1 MDETIEIKV
10 TSEMAGKRLDVVLS
24 EQCSDLTRSYINK
37 LCKEERAA
45 LNGKT
50 SKGNKKCKEGDV
62 ITLQVPEPTEL
73 EILPEEMNLD
83 IVYEDQ
89 DVILINKPKG
99 MVVHPAAGHYSGTL
113 VNGLMAHCKDD
124 LSGINGVLRPGI
136 VHRIDKDTTGILI
149 VCKNDMAH
157 QSIAK
162 QLYDHSITRKYHAIV
177 YGNIKE
183 EEGTVNAP
191 IGRSLKDRKKMGI
204 VMDGKHAVT
213 HYKVLKRLKKGFTY
227 IECQLETGRT
237 HQIRVHMAHIGHPLW
252 GDKLYGRGGQVLTPP
267 VPGVLLKHDPAPRQM
282 LHAWHL
288 SFIHPFTGEKMAFTC
303 PPPEDF
309 VQTALTLERHMRRV
323 VVTGVA
329 GSGKSLFMRMLAEE
343 GVPTWSADAAVI
355 RLYEP
360 GREAWQALRLRYG
373 DRFIPD
379 DRSPVDRKALAAAL
393 LPSAE
398 SGVDVHELE
407 NLLHPLVLDDL
418 ERFWSGQE
426 EAGRGY
432 AVAEVP
438 LWFESGWSRK
448 LCGERRPYVVGIS
461 CEQGERCRRLLE
473 VRGWS
478 DTLMARMD
486 GLQWT
491 QERKLAGCDKVIAN
505 SGTEGALRDKA
516 RAFVR
521 VMEHW
526 DAESRAAFL
535 GQWEHLVNEP
545 CPEAG

>member
-1 MDETIEIKV
+1 MIFLTGKENMDETIEIKV
-10 TSEMAGKRLDVVLS
+10 TSEMAGKRLDVVFS

-73 EILPEEMNLD
+73 EILSEEMNLD

-237 HQIRVHMAHIGHPLW
+237 HQIRVHMASIKHPLL
-252 GDKLYGRGGQVLTPP
+252 GDDVYGPKKSKYTLEGQC
-267 VPGVLLKHDPAPRQM
+267 
-282 LHAWHL
+282 LHAKVL
-288 SFIHPFTGEKMAFTC
+288 GFVHPRTGEYMEFEVSL
-303 PPPEDF
+303 PEYF
-309 VQTALTLERHMRRV
+309 E
-323 VVTGVA
+323 
-329 GSGKSLFMRMLAEE
+329 K
-343 GVPTWSADAAVI
+343 
-355 RLYEP
+355 
-360 GREAWQALRLRYG
+360 
-373 DRFIPD
+373 
-379 DRSPVDRKALAAAL
+379 L
-393 LPSAE
+393 L
-398 SGVDVHELE
+398 
-407 NLLHPLVLDDL
+407 NKLD
-418 ERFWSGQE
+418 
-426 EAGRGY
+426 
-432 AVAEVP
+432 
-438 LWFESGWSRK
+438 
-448 LCGERRPYVVGIS
+448 
-461 CEQGERCRRLLE
+461 
-473 VRGWS
+473 
-478 DTLMARMD
+478 
-486 GLQWT
+486 
-491 QERKLAGCDKVIAN
+491 N
-505 SGTEGALRDKA
+505 
-516 RAFVR
+516 
-521 VMEHW
+521 
-526 DAESRAAFL
+526 
-535 GQWEHLVNEP
+535 
-545 CPEAG
+545 

>member
-237 HQIRVHMAHIGHPLW
+237 HQIRVHMASIKHPLL
-252 GDKLYGRGGQVLTPP
+252 GDDVYGPKKSKYTLEGQC
-267 VPGVLLKHDPAPRQM
+267 
-282 LHAWHL
+282 LHAKVL
-288 SFIHPFTGEKMAFTC
+288 GFVHPRTGE
-303 PPPEDF
+303 
-309 VQTALTLERHMRRV
+309 
-323 VVTGVA
+323 
-329 GSGKSLFMRMLAEE
+329 
-343 GVPTWSADAAVI
+343 
-355 RLYEP
+355 
-360 GREAWQALRLRYG
+360 
-373 DRFIPD
+373 
-379 DRSPVDRKALAAAL
+379 
-393 LPSAE
+393 
-398 SGVDVHELE
+398 
-407 NLLHPLVLDDL
+407 
-418 ERFWSGQE
+418 
-426 EAGRGY
+426 
-432 AVAEVP
+432 
-438 LWFESGWSRK
+438 
-448 LCGERRPYVVGIS
+448 
-461 CEQGERCRRLLE
+461 
-473 VRGWS
+473 
-478 DTLMARMD
+478 
-486 GLQWT
+486 
-491 QERKLAGCDKVIAN
+491 
-505 SGTEGALRDKA
+505 
-516 RAFVR
+516 
-521 VMEHW
+521 
-526 DAESRAAFL
+526 
-535 GQWEHLVNEP
+535 
-545 CPEAG
+545 

>member
-237 HQIRVHMAHIGHPLW
+237 HQIRVHMASIKHPLL
-252 GDKLYGRGGQVLTPP
+252 GDDVYGPKKSKYTLEGQC
-267 VPGVLLKHDPAPRQM
+267 
-282 LHAWHL
+282 LHAKVL
-288 SFIHPFTGEKMAFTC
+288 GFVHPRTG
-303 PPPEDF
+303 DIW
-309 VQTALTLERHMRRV
+309 
-323 VVTGVA
+323 
-329 GSGKSLFMRMLAEE
+329 SL
-343 GVPTWSADAAVI
+343 
-355 RLYEP
+355 
-360 GREAWQALRLRYG
+360 
-373 DRFIPD
+373 
-379 DRSPVDRKALAAAL
+379 KC
-393 LPSAE
+393 
-398 SGVDVHELE
+398 
-407 NLLHPLVLDDL
+407 
-418 ERFWSGQE
+418 
-426 EAGRGY
+426 
-432 AVAEVP
+432 
-438 LWFESGWSRK
+438 
-448 LCGERRPYVVGIS
+448 LCQSILKNY
-461 CEQGERCRRLLE
+461 
-473 VRGWS
+473 
-478 DTLMARMD
+478 
-486 GLQWT
+486 
-491 QERKLAGCDKVIAN
+491 
-505 SGTEGALRDKA
+505 
-516 RAFVR
+516 
-521 VMEHW
+521 
-526 DAESRAAFL
+526 
-535 GQWEHLVNEP
+535 
-545 CPEAG
+545 

>member
-237 HQIRVHMAHIGHPLW
+237 HQIRVHMTSIGHPLL
-252 GDKLYGRGGQVLTPP
+252 GDEVY
-267 VPGVLLKHDPAPRQM
+267 
-282 LHAWHL
+282 
-288 SFIHPFTGEKMAFTC
+288 
-303 PPPEDF
+303 
-309 VQTALTLERHMRRV
+309 
-323 VVTGVA
+323 
-329 GSGKSLFMRMLAEE
+329 GSGKNPYHLQGQTLHAMILGFVHPSTGEYMEFTA
-343 GVPTWSADAAVI
+343 P
-355 RLYEP
+355 
-360 GREAWQALRLRYG
+360 
-373 DRFIPD
+373 
-379 DRSPVDRKALAAAL
+379 
-393 LPSAE
+393 LPE
-398 SGVDVHELE
+398 YFV
-407 NLLHPLVLDDL
+407 
-418 ERFWSGQE
+418 
-426 EAGRGY
+426 
-432 AVAEVP
+432 
-438 LWFESGWSRK
+438 K
-448 LCGERRPYVVGIS
+448 
-461 CEQGERCRRLLE
+461 LLE
-473 VRGWS
+473 K
-478 DTLMARMD
+478 L
-486 GLQWT
+486 
-491 QERKLAGCDKVIAN
+491 RK
-505 SGTEGALRDKA
+505 
-516 RAFVR
+516 
-521 VMEHW
+521 
-526 DAESRAAFL
+526 
-535 GQWEHLVNEP
+535 
-545 CPEAG
+545 

>member
-83 IVYEDQ
+83 IGYEDQ

-237 HQIRVHMAHIGHPLW
+237 HQIRVHMASIKHPLL
-252 GDKLYGRGGQVLTPP
+252 GDDVYGPKKSKYTLEGQC
-267 VPGVLLKHDPAPRQM
+267 
-282 LHAWHL
+282 LHAKVL
-288 SFIHPFTGEKMAFTC
+288 GFVHPRTGEYMEFEVSL
-303 PPPEDF
+303 PEYF
-309 VQTALTLERHMRRV
+309 E
-323 VVTGVA
+323 
-329 GSGKSLFMRMLAEE
+329 K
-343 GVPTWSADAAVI
+343 
-355 RLYEP
+355 
-360 GREAWQALRLRYG
+360 
-373 DRFIPD
+373 
-379 DRSPVDRKALAAAL
+379 L
-393 LPSAE
+393 L
-398 SGVDVHELE
+398 
-407 NLLHPLVLDDL
+407 NKLD
-418 ERFWSGQE
+418 
-426 EAGRGY
+426 
-432 AVAEVP
+432 
-438 LWFESGWSRK
+438 
-448 LCGERRPYVVGIS
+448 
-461 CEQGERCRRLLE
+461 
-473 VRGWS
+473 
-478 DTLMARMD
+478 
-486 GLQWT
+486 
-491 QERKLAGCDKVIAN
+491 N
-505 SGTEGALRDKA
+505 
-516 RAFVR
+516 
-521 VMEHW
+521 
-526 DAESRAAFL
+526 
-535 GQWEHLVNEP
+535 
-545 CPEAG
+545 

>member
-1 MDETIEIKV
+1 MIFLTGKENMDETIEIKV

-73 EILPEEMNLD
+73 EILPEELNLD

-237 HQIRVHMAHIGHPLW
+237 HQIRVHMASIKHPLL
-252 GDKLYGRGGQVLTPP
+252 GDDVYGPKKSKYTLEGQC
-267 VPGVLLKHDPAPRQM
+267 
-282 LHAWHL
+282 LHAKVL
-288 SFIHPFTGEKMAFTC
+288 GFVHPRTGEYMEFEVSL
-303 PPPEDF
+303 PEYF
-309 VQTALTLERHMRRV
+309 E
-323 VVTGVA
+323 
-329 GSGKSLFMRMLAEE
+329 K
-343 GVPTWSADAAVI
+343 
-355 RLYEP
+355 
-360 GREAWQALRLRYG
+360 
-373 DRFIPD
+373 
-379 DRSPVDRKALAAAL
+379 L
-393 LPSAE
+393 L
-398 SGVDVHELE
+398 
-407 NLLHPLVLDDL
+407 NKLD
-418 ERFWSGQE
+418 
-426 EAGRGY
+426 
-432 AVAEVP
+432 
-438 LWFESGWSRK
+438 
-448 LCGERRPYVVGIS
+448 
-461 CEQGERCRRLLE
+461 
-473 VRGWS
+473 
-478 DTLMARMD
+478 
-486 GLQWT
+486 
-491 QERKLAGCDKVIAN
+491 N
-505 SGTEGALRDKA
+505 
-516 RAFVR
+516 
-521 VMEHW
+521 
-526 DAESRAAFL
+526 
-535 GQWEHLVNEP
+535 
-545 CPEAG
+545 

>member
-237 HQIRVHMAHIGHPLW
+237 HQIRVHMASIKHPLL
-252 GDKLYGRGGQVLTPP
+252 GDDVYGPKKSKYTLEGQC
-267 VPGVLLKHDPAPRQM
+267 
-282 LHAWHL
+282 LHAKVL
-288 SFIHPFTGEKMAFTC
+288 GFVHPRTG
-303 PPPEDF
+303 
-309 VQTALTLERHMRRV
+309 
-323 VVTGVA
+323 
-329 GSGKSLFMRMLAEE
+329 
-343 GVPTWSADAAVI
+343 
-355 RLYEP
+355 
-360 GREAWQALRLRYG
+360 
-373 DRFIPD
+373 
-379 DRSPVDRKALAAAL
+379 
-393 LPSAE
+393 
-398 SGVDVHELE
+398 
-407 NLLHPLVLDDL
+407 
-418 ERFWSGQE
+418 
-426 EAGRGY
+426 GY
-432 AVAEVP
+432 MEFEVP
-438 LWFESGWSRK
+438 LPEYFEK
-448 LCGERRPYVVGIS
+448 L
-461 CEQGERCRRLLE
+461 LN
-473 VRGWS
+473 
-478 DTLMARMD
+478 
-486 GLQWT
+486 
-491 QERKLAGCDKVIAN
+491 KLDN
-505 SGTEGALRDKA
+505 
-516 RAFVR
+516 
-521 VMEHW
+521 
-526 DAESRAAFL
+526 
-535 GQWEHLVNEP
+535 
-545 CPEAG
+545 

>member
-50 SKGNKKCKEGDV
+50 SKGTKKCKEGDV

-237 HQIRVHMAHIGHPLW
+237 HQIRVHMASIKHPLL
-252 GDKLYGRGGQVLTPP
+252 GDDVYGPKKSKYTLEGQC
-267 VPGVLLKHDPAPRQM
+267 
-282 LHAWHL
+282 LHAKVL
-288 SFIHPFTGEKMAFTC
+288 GFVHPRTGEYMEFEVSL
-303 PPPEDF
+303 PEYF
-309 VQTALTLERHMRRV
+309 E
-323 VVTGVA
+323 
-329 GSGKSLFMRMLAEE
+329 K
-343 GVPTWSADAAVI
+343 
-355 RLYEP
+355 
-360 GREAWQALRLRYG
+360 
-373 DRFIPD
+373 
-379 DRSPVDRKALAAAL
+379 L
-393 LPSAE
+393 L
-398 SGVDVHELE
+398 
-407 NLLHPLVLDDL
+407 NKLD
-418 ERFWSGQE
+418 
-426 EAGRGY
+426 
-432 AVAEVP
+432 
-438 LWFESGWSRK
+438 
-448 LCGERRPYVVGIS
+448 
-461 CEQGERCRRLLE
+461 
-473 VRGWS
+473 
-478 DTLMARMD
+478 
-486 GLQWT
+486 
-491 QERKLAGCDKVIAN
+491 N
-505 SGTEGALRDKA
+505 
-516 RAFVR
+516 
-521 VMEHW
+521 
-526 DAESRAAFL
+526 
-535 GQWEHLVNEP
+535 
-545 CPEAG
+545 

>member
-24 EQCSDLTRSYINK
+24 EQCNDLTRSYINK

-162 QLYDHSITRKYHAIV
+162 QLYDHSITRKYYAIV

-237 HQIRVHMAHIGHPLW
+237 HQIRVHMASIKHPLL
-252 GDKLYGRGGQVLTPP
+252 GDDVYGPKKSKYTLEGQC
-267 VPGVLLKHDPAPRQM
+267 
-282 LHAWHL
+282 LHAKVL
-288 SFIHPFTGEKMAFTC
+288 GFVHPRTGEYTEF
-303 PPPEDF
+303 
-309 VQTALTLERHMRRV
+309 
-323 VVTGVA
+323 
-329 GSGKSLFMRMLAEE
+329 
-343 GVPTWSADAAVI
+343 
-355 RLYEP
+355 
-360 GREAWQALRLRYG
+360 
-373 DRFIPD
+373 
-379 DRSPVDRKALAAAL
+379 
-393 LPSAE
+393 
-398 SGVDVHELE
+398 
-407 NLLHPLVLDDL
+407 
-418 ERFWSGQE
+418 
-426 EAGRGY
+426 
-432 AVAEVP
+432 EVP
-438 LWFESGWSRK
+438 LPEYFEK
-448 LCGERRPYVVGIS
+448 L
-461 CEQGERCRRLLE
+461 LN
-473 VRGWS
+473 
-478 DTLMARMD
+478 
-486 GLQWT
+486 
-491 QERKLAGCDKVIAN
+491 KLDN
-505 SGTEGALRDKA
+505 
-516 RAFVR
+516 
-521 VMEHW
+521 
-526 DAESRAAFL
+526 
-535 GQWEHLVNEP
+535 
-545 CPEAG
+545 

>member
-24 EQCSDLTRSYINK
+24 EQCNDLTRSYINK

-50 SKGNKKCKEGDV
+50 SKGNKKCKEGDM

-237 HQIRVHMAHIGHPLW
+237 HQIRVHMASIKHPLL
-252 GDKLYGRGGQVLTPP
+252 GDDVYGPKKYKVY
-267 VPGVLLKHDPAPRQM
+267 
-282 LHAWHL
+282 
-288 SFIHPFTGEKMAFTC
+288 TGKGSAF
-303 PPPEDF
+303 
-309 VQTALTLERHMRRV
+309 MRR
-323 VVTGVA
+323 
-329 GSGKSLFMRMLAEE
+329 SLD
-343 GVPTWSADAAVI
+343 SYI
-355 RLYEP
+355 
-360 GREAWQALRLRYG
+360 Q
-373 DRFIPD
+373 
-379 DRSPVDRKALAAAL
+379 
-393 LPSAE
+393 
-398 SGVDVHELE
+398 ELE
-407 NLLHPLVLDDL
+407 NI
-418 ERFWSGQE
+418 WS
-426 EAGRGY
+426 
-432 AVAEVP
+432 
-438 LWFESGWSRK
+438 LK
-448 LCGERRPYVVGIS
+448 CLCQSILKNY
-461 CEQGERCRRLLE
+461 
-473 VRGWS
+473 
-478 DTLMARMD
+478 
-486 GLQWT
+486 
-491 QERKLAGCDKVIAN
+491 
-505 SGTEGALRDKA
+505 
-516 RAFVR
+516 
-521 VMEHW
+521 
-526 DAESRAAFL
+526 
-535 GQWEHLVNEP
+535 
-545 CPEAG
+545 

>member
-1 MDETIEIKV
+1 
-10 TSEMAGKRLDVVLS
+10 
-24 EQCSDLTRSYINK
+24 

-237 HQIRVHMAHIGHPLW
+237 HQIRVHMASIKHPLL
-252 GDKLYGRGGQVLTPP
+252 GDDVYGPKKSKYTLEGQC
-267 VPGVLLKHDPAPRQM
+267 
-282 LHAWHL
+282 LHAKVL
-288 SFIHPFTGEKMAFTC
+288 GFVHPRTGEYMEF
-303 PPPEDF
+303 
-309 VQTALTLERHMRRV
+309 
-323 VVTGVA
+323 
-329 GSGKSLFMRMLAEE
+329 
-343 GVPTWSADAAVI
+343 
-355 RLYEP
+355 
-360 GREAWQALRLRYG
+360 
-373 DRFIPD
+373 
-379 DRSPVDRKALAAAL
+379 
-393 LPSAE
+393 
-398 SGVDVHELE
+398 
-407 NLLHPLVLDDL
+407 
-418 ERFWSGQE
+418 
-426 EAGRGY
+426 
-432 AVAEVP
+432 EVP
-438 LWFESGWSRK
+438 LPEYFEK
-448 LCGERRPYVVGIS
+448 L
-461 CEQGERCRRLLE
+461 LN
-473 VRGWS
+473 
-478 DTLMARMD
+478 
-486 GLQWT
+486 
-491 QERKLAGCDKVIAN
+491 KLDN
-505 SGTEGALRDKA
+505 
-516 RAFVR
+516 
-521 VMEHW
+521 
-526 DAESRAAFL
+526 
-535 GQWEHLVNEP
+535 
-545 CPEAG
+545 

>member
-1 MDETIEIKV
+1 MIFLTGKENMDETIEIKV

-237 HQIRVHMAHIGHPLW
+237 HQIRVHMASIHHPLL
-252 GDKLYGRGGQVLTPP
+252 GDCVYGPAKCPWTLQGQT
-267 VPGVLLKHDPAPRQM
+267 
-282 LHAWHL
+282 LHAKIL
-288 SFIHPFTGEKMAFTC
+288 GIIHPRTGKYMEFDA
-303 PPPEDF
+303 PLPEYF
-309 VQTALTLERHMRRV
+309 
-323 VVTGVA
+323 
-329 GSGKSLFMRMLAEE
+329 
-343 GVPTWSADAAVI
+343 
-355 RLYEP
+355 
-360 GREAWQALRLRYG
+360 
-373 DRFIPD
+373 
-379 DRSPVDRKALAAAL
+379 
-393 LPSAE
+393 
-398 SGVDVHELE
+398 E
-407 NLLHPLVLDDL
+407 NLLKKL
-418 ERFWSGQE
+418 
-426 EAGRGY
+426 
-432 AVAEVP
+432 
-438 LWFESGWSRK
+438 RK
-448 LCGERRPYVVGIS
+448 MS
-461 CEQGERCRRLLE
+461 
-473 VRGWS
+473 
-478 DTLMARMD
+478 
-486 GLQWT
+486 
-491 QERKLAGCDKVIAN
+491 
-505 SGTEGALRDKA
+505 
-516 RAFVR
+516 
-521 VMEHW
+521 
-526 DAESRAAFL
+526 
-535 GQWEHLVNEP
+535 
-545 CPEAG
+545 

>member
-157 QSIAK
+157 QRIAK

-237 HQIRVHMAHIGHPLW
+237 HQIRVHMASIKHPLL
-252 GDKLYGRGGQVLTPP
+252 GDDVYGPKKSKYTLEGQC
-267 VPGVLLKHDPAPRQM
+267 
-282 LHAWHL
+282 LHAKVL
-288 SFIHPFTGEKMAFTC
+288 GFVHPRT
-303 PPPEDF
+303 
-309 VQTALTLERHMRRV
+309 
-323 VVTGVA
+323 
-329 GSGKSLFMRMLAEE
+329 
-343 GVPTWSADAAVI
+343 
-355 RLYEP
+355 
-360 GREAWQALRLRYG
+360 
-373 DRFIPD
+373 
-379 DRSPVDRKALAAAL
+379 
-393 LPSAE
+393 
-398 SGVDVHELE
+398 
-407 NLLHPLVLDDL
+407 
-418 ERFWSGQE
+418 
-426 EAGRGY
+426 
-432 AVAEVP
+432 
-438 LWFESGWSRK
+438 
-448 LCGERRPYVVGIS
+448 
-461 CEQGERCRRLLE
+461 
-473 VRGWS
+473 
-478 DTLMARMD
+478 
-486 GLQWT
+486 
-491 QERKLAGCDKVIAN
+491 
-505 SGTEGALRDKA
+505 
-516 RAFVR
+516 
-521 VMEHW
+521 
-526 DAESRAAFL
+526 
-535 GQWEHLVNEP
+535 
-545 CPEAG
+545 

>member
-24 EQCSDLTRSYINK
+24 EQCNDLTRSYINK

-237 HQIRVHMAHIGHPLW
+237 HQIRVHMASIKHPLL
-252 GDKLYGRGGQVLTPP
+252 GDDVYGPKKSKYTLEGQC
-267 VPGVLLKHDPAPRQM
+267 
-282 LHAWHL
+282 LHAKVL
-288 SFIHPFTGEKMAFTC
+288 GFVHPRTGEDMEF
-303 PPPEDF
+303 
-309 VQTALTLERHMRRV
+309 
-323 VVTGVA
+323 
-329 GSGKSLFMRMLAEE
+329 
-343 GVPTWSADAAVI
+343 
-355 RLYEP
+355 
-360 GREAWQALRLRYG
+360 
-373 DRFIPD
+373 
-379 DRSPVDRKALAAAL
+379 
-393 LPSAE
+393 
-398 SGVDVHELE
+398 
-407 NLLHPLVLDDL
+407 
-418 ERFWSGQE
+418 
-426 EAGRGY
+426 
-432 AVAEVP
+432 EVP
-438 LWFESGWSRK
+438 LPEYFEK
-448 LCGERRPYVVGIS
+448 L
-461 CEQGERCRRLLE
+461 LN
-473 VRGWS
+473 
-478 DTLMARMD
+478 
-486 GLQWT
+486 
-491 QERKLAGCDKVIAN
+491 KLDN
-505 SGTEGALRDKA
+505 
-516 RAFVR
+516 
-521 VMEHW
+521 
-526 DAESRAAFL
+526 
-535 GQWEHLVNEP
+535 
-545 CPEAG
+545 

>member
-1 MDETIEIKV
+1 MIFLTGKENMDETIEIKV

-50 SKGNKKCKEGDV
+50 SKGTKKCKEGDV

-237 HQIRVHMAHIGHPLW
+237 HQIRVHMASIKHPLL
-252 GDKLYGRGGQVLTPP
+252 GDDVYGPKKSKYTLEGQC
-267 VPGVLLKHDPAPRQM
+267 
-282 LHAWHL
+282 LHAKVL
-288 SFIHPFTGEKMAFTC
+288 GFVHPRTGEYMEFEVSL
-303 PPPEDF
+303 PEYF
-309 VQTALTLERHMRRV
+309 E
-323 VVTGVA
+323 
-329 GSGKSLFMRMLAEE
+329 K
-343 GVPTWSADAAVI
+343 
-355 RLYEP
+355 
-360 GREAWQALRLRYG
+360 
-373 DRFIPD
+373 
-379 DRSPVDRKALAAAL
+379 L
-393 LPSAE
+393 L
-398 SGVDVHELE
+398 
-407 NLLHPLVLDDL
+407 NKLD
-418 ERFWSGQE
+418 
-426 EAGRGY
+426 
-432 AVAEVP
+432 
-438 LWFESGWSRK
+438 
-448 LCGERRPYVVGIS
+448 
-461 CEQGERCRRLLE
+461 
-473 VRGWS
+473 
-478 DTLMARMD
+478 
-486 GLQWT
+486 
-491 QERKLAGCDKVIAN
+491 N
-505 SGTEGALRDKA
+505 
-516 RAFVR
+516 
-521 VMEHW
+521 
-526 DAESRAAFL
+526 
-535 GQWEHLVNEP
+535 
-545 CPEAG
+545 

>member
-149 VCKNDMAH
+149 VCKNDMSH

-237 HQIRVHMAHIGHPLW
+237 HQIRVHMASIKHPLL
-252 GDKLYGRGGQVLTPP
+252 GDDVYGPKKSKYTLEGQC
-267 VPGVLLKHDPAPRQM
+267 
-282 LHAWHL
+282 LHA
-288 SFIHPFTGEKMAFTC
+288 K
-303 PPPEDF
+303 
-309 VQTALTLERHMRRV
+309 
-323 VVTGVA
+323 
-329 GSGKSLFMRMLAEE
+329 
-343 GVPTWSADAAVI
+343 
-355 RLYEP
+355 
-360 GREAWQALRLRYG
+360 
-373 DRFIPD
+373 
-379 DRSPVDRKALAAAL
+379 
-393 LPSAE
+393 
-398 SGVDVHELE
+398 
-407 NLLHPLVLDDL
+407 VL
-418 ERFWSGQE
+418 
-426 EAGRGY
+426 
-432 AVAEVP
+432 
-438 LWFESGWSRK
+438 
-448 LCGERRPYVVGIS
+448 
-461 CEQGERCRRLLE
+461 
-473 VRGWS
+473 
-478 DTLMARMD
+478 
-486 GLQWT
+486 
-491 QERKLAGCDKVIAN
+491 
-505 SGTEGALRDKA
+505 
-516 RAFVR
+516 
-521 VMEHW
+521 
-526 DAESRAAFL
+526 
-535 GQWEHLVNEP
+535 
-545 CPEAG
+545 

>member
-237 HQIRVHMAHIGHPLW
+237 HQIRVHMASIGHPLL
-252 GDKLYGRGGQVLTPP
+252 GDTVYGPSKDPFKLEGQ
-267 VPGVLLKHDPAPRQM
+267 A
-282 LHAWHL
+282 LHAKL
-288 SFIHPFTGEKMAFTC
+288 LGFQHPTTGQYVEFES
-303 PPPEDF
+303 PLPDYF
-309 VQTALTLERHMRRV
+309 TALLNKLRQT
-323 VVTGVA
+323 
-329 GSGKSLFMRMLAEE
+329 SGNK
-343 GVPTWSADAAVI
+343 
-355 RLYEP
+355 
-360 GREAWQALRLRYG
+360 
-373 DRFIPD
+373 
-379 DRSPVDRKALAAAL
+379 
-393 LPSAE
+393 
-398 SGVDVHELE
+398 
-407 NLLHPLVLDDL
+407 
-418 ERFWSGQE
+418 
-426 EAGRGY
+426 
-432 AVAEVP
+432 
-438 LWFESGWSRK
+438 
-448 LCGERRPYVVGIS
+448 
-461 CEQGERCRRLLE
+461 
-473 VRGWS
+473 
-478 DTLMARMD
+478 
-486 GLQWT
+486 
-491 QERKLAGCDKVIAN
+491 
-505 SGTEGALRDKA
+505 
-516 RAFVR
+516 
-521 VMEHW
+521 
-526 DAESRAAFL
+526 
-535 GQWEHLVNEP
+535 
-545 CPEAG
+545 

>member
-1 MDETIEIKV
+1 MIFLTGKENMDETIEIKV

-237 HQIRVHMAHIGHPLW
+237 HQIRVHMASIKHPLL
-252 GDKLYGRGGQVLTPP
+252 GDDVYGPKKSKYTLEGQC
-267 VPGVLLKHDPAPRQM
+267 
-282 LHAWHL
+282 LHA
-288 SFIHPFTGEKMAFTC
+288 
-303 PPPEDF
+303 
-309 VQTALTLERHMRRV
+309 R
-323 VVTGVA
+323 
-329 GSGKSLFMRMLAEE
+329 SLD
-343 GVPTWSADAAVI
+343 SYI
-355 RLYEP
+355 
-360 GREAWQALRLRYG
+360 Q
-373 DRFIPD
+373 
-379 DRSPVDRKALAAAL
+379 
-393 LPSAE
+393 
-398 SGVDVHELE
+398 ELE
-407 NLLHPLVLDDL
+407 NI
-418 ERFWSGQE
+418 WS
-426 EAGRGY
+426 
-432 AVAEVP
+432 
-438 LWFESGWSRK
+438 LK
-448 LCGERRPYVVGIS
+448 CLCQSILKNY
-461 CEQGERCRRLLE
+461 
-473 VRGWS
+473 
-478 DTLMARMD
+478 
-486 GLQWT
+486 
-491 QERKLAGCDKVIAN
+491 
-505 SGTEGALRDKA
+505 
-516 RAFVR
+516 
-521 VMEHW
+521 
-526 DAESRAAFL
+526 
-535 GQWEHLVNEP
+535 
-545 CPEAG
+545 

>member
-1 MDETIEIKV
+1 MIFLTGKENMDETIEIKV

-237 HQIRVHMAHIGHPLW
+237 HQIRVHMASIKHPLL
-252 GDKLYGRGGQVLTPP
+252 GDDVYGPKKSKYTLEGQC
-267 VPGVLLKHDPAPRQM
+267 
-282 LHAWHL
+282 LHAKVL
-288 SFIHPFTGEKMAFTC
+288 GFVHPRTGKYMEF
-303 PPPEDF
+303 
-309 VQTALTLERHMRRV
+309 
-323 VVTGVA
+323 
-329 GSGKSLFMRMLAEE
+329 
-343 GVPTWSADAAVI
+343 
-355 RLYEP
+355 
-360 GREAWQALRLRYG
+360 
-373 DRFIPD
+373 
-379 DRSPVDRKALAAAL
+379 
-393 LPSAE
+393 
-398 SGVDVHELE
+398 
-407 NLLHPLVLDDL
+407 
-418 ERFWSGQE
+418 
-426 EAGRGY
+426 
-432 AVAEVP
+432 EVP
-438 LWFESGWSRK
+438 LPEYFEK
-448 LCGERRPYVVGIS
+448 L
-461 CEQGERCRRLLE
+461 LN
-473 VRGWS
+473 
-478 DTLMARMD
+478 
-486 GLQWT
+486 
-491 QERKLAGCDKVIAN
+491 KLDN
-505 SGTEGALRDKA
+505 
-516 RAFVR
+516 
-521 VMEHW
+521 
-526 DAESRAAFL
+526 
-535 GQWEHLVNEP
+535 
-545 CPEAG
+545 

>member
-37 LCKEERAA
+37 LCKEECAA

-237 HQIRVHMAHIGHPLW
+237 HQIRVHMASIKHPLL
-252 GDKLYGRGGQVLTPP
+252 GDDVYGPKKSKYTLEGQC
-267 VPGVLLKHDPAPRQM
+267 
-282 LHAWHL
+282 LHAKVL
-288 SFIHPFTGEKMAFTC
+288 GFVHPRTGEYMEFEVSL
-303 PPPEDF
+303 PEYF
-309 VQTALTLERHMRRV
+309 E
-323 VVTGVA
+323 
-329 GSGKSLFMRMLAEE
+329 K
-343 GVPTWSADAAVI
+343 
-355 RLYEP
+355 
-360 GREAWQALRLRYG
+360 
-373 DRFIPD
+373 
-379 DRSPVDRKALAAAL
+379 L
-393 LPSAE
+393 L
-398 SGVDVHELE
+398 
-407 NLLHPLVLDDL
+407 NKLD
-418 ERFWSGQE
+418 
-426 EAGRGY
+426 
-432 AVAEVP
+432 
-438 LWFESGWSRK
+438 
-448 LCGERRPYVVGIS
+448 
-461 CEQGERCRRLLE
+461 
-473 VRGWS
+473 
-478 DTLMARMD
+478 
-486 GLQWT
+486 
-491 QERKLAGCDKVIAN
+491 N
-505 SGTEGALRDKA
+505 
-516 RAFVR
+516 
-521 VMEHW
+521 
-526 DAESRAAFL
+526 
-535 GQWEHLVNEP
+535 
-545 CPEAG
+545 

>member
-237 HQIRVHMAHIGHPLW
+237 HQIRVHMASIKHPLL
-252 GDKLYGRGGQVLTPP
+252 GDDVYGPKKSKYTLEGQC
-267 VPGVLLKHDPAPRQM
+267 
-282 LHAWHL
+282 LHAKVL
-288 SFIHPFTGEKMAFTC
+288 GFVHPRTGKYMEF
-303 PPPEDF
+303 
-309 VQTALTLERHMRRV
+309 
-323 VVTGVA
+323 
-329 GSGKSLFMRMLAEE
+329 
-343 GVPTWSADAAVI
+343 
-355 RLYEP
+355 
-360 GREAWQALRLRYG
+360 
-373 DRFIPD
+373 
-379 DRSPVDRKALAAAL
+379 
-393 LPSAE
+393 
-398 SGVDVHELE
+398 
-407 NLLHPLVLDDL
+407 
-418 ERFWSGQE
+418 
-426 EAGRGY
+426 
-432 AVAEVP
+432 EVP
-438 LWFESGWSRK
+438 LPEYFEK
-448 LCGERRPYVVGIS
+448 L
-461 CEQGERCRRLLE
+461 LN
-473 VRGWS
+473 
-478 DTLMARMD
+478 
-486 GLQWT
+486 
-491 QERKLAGCDKVIAN
+491 KLDN
-505 SGTEGALRDKA
+505 
-516 RAFVR
+516 
-521 VMEHW
+521 
-526 DAESRAAFL
+526 
-535 GQWEHLVNEP
+535 
-545 CPEAG
+545 